1 MLKTMKLRGTT
12 KSKITK
18 DKNKENVPHL
28 EINDVSIVIIKN
40 DYQLKSLVYICS

>member
-1 MLKTMKLRGTT
+1 MKLRGTA

-18 DKNKENVPHL
+18 DKNKEHVPRL